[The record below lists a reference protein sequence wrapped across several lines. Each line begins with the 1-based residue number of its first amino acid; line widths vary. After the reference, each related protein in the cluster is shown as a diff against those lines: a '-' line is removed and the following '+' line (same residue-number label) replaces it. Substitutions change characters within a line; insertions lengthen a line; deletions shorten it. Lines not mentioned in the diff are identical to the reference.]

1 MTMKTHRYISLIIA
15 GLLFMHSCK
24 DFLDEPIRGAQELDN
39 YFQNEVECEKYLYG
53 CYQSILQ
60 GDQYWYINWYYVLT
74 ESATDDSWLG
84 QPLEAD
90 RDNMEFSK
98 IMVNSHN
105 TWLYPFWE
113 YMYKCIYQCNM
124 ALEGLQRSPVNETN
138 PNLIAQL
145 TAEAKFIRA
154 YAYFELAKN
163 WESLP
168 VFDRIYNPDE
178 LAGVPVSSQQEV
190 YEQIIQNLLDVIE
203 VLPPSVDANNTGRIT
218 SGAAKSYLAKAYMY
232 SEQWEKAY
240 EFAND
245 VIESGLYFLE
255 PQFGDIWDINN
266 RNGVESIFEFQTSYD
281 PNNYTGNEFP
291 ILTGAEEDDGG
302 WYYTNPTSHLEREY
316 LAQNDT
322 LRLRATI
329 IKANN
334 EATIEQDKVG
344 IAPVYDT
351 DGTSIAVEAQRI
363 ANLERSKS
371 MRVNR
376 KFYILPEDRND
387 NYGNQERERIPKN
400 HILMRL
406 AEVQLIRAEAMWH
419 MINTV
424 GGASF
429 SEGDIINGDIHDL
442 RNRVGLPDISSSG
455 NQLLLDI
462 YHERR
467 MELAMEFKRWDEMRR
482 TKHPADGQPMI
493 YHIMGPQGSFVLY
506 NTEQN
511 TDYWEK
517 GSPYSESEPSDKG
530 IDFVPGAEWMPI
542 PGRDLSWLNL

>member
-1 MTMKTHRYISLIIA
+1 MKINRYISIIFA
-15 GLLFMHSCK
+15 GFLLLHSCE

-39 YFQNEVECEKYLYG
+39 YFQTELECEKFLMG

-74 ESATDDSWLG
+74 EAATDDSWLG
-84 QPLEAD
+84 MPSEAD
-90 RDNMEFSK
+90 RDYKEFSL

-113 YMYKCIYQCNM
+113 YMYKSIYQCNI
-124 ALEGLQRSPVNETN
+124 ALAGLEESPVNDNN
-138 PNLIAQL
+138 PDLISRL
-145 TAEAKFIRA
+145 TGEAKFIRA
-154 YAYFELAKN
+154 YSHFELVKN

-168 VFDRIYNPDE
+168 IFDRVYKPEE
-178 LAGVPVSSQQEV
+178 LAGMLVSSQLEL
-190 YEQIIQNLLDVIE
+190 YDQIIQDLLDAIDL
-203 VLPPSVDANNTGRIT
+203 LPSTVDSDNTGRIT
-218 SGAAKSYLAKAYMY
+218 VGAAKSYLAKAYMY

-240 EFAND
+240 EYAND
-245 VIESGLYFLE
+245 VIESEPYFLE
-255 PQFGDIWDINN
+255 PQFGNIWDIKN
-266 RNGVESIFEFQTSYD
+266 RNGVESIFEFQTNYD
-281 PNNYTGNEFP
+281 PNYNTGNEFP
-291 ILTGAEEDDGG
+291 ILTGATEDDGG
-302 WYYTNPTSHLEREY
+302 WYYTNPTSHLENEY
-316 LAQNDT
+316 LAQDDT
-322 LRLRATI
+322 IRLRATI

-334 EATIEQDKVG
+334 EATAEQDNFG
-344 IAPVYDT
+344 IAPIYDT
-351 DGTSIAVEAQRI
+351 DGTTIAVDAQRI
-363 ANLERSKS
+363 SNLEESKS

-376 KFYILPEDRND
+376 KFYILPEDRNE
-387 NYGNQERERIPKN
+387 NYGNQQRRRIPKN

-406 AEVQLIRAEAMWH
+406 AEVKLIRAEAMWH
-419 MINTV
+419 MIHTV

-429 SEGDIINGDIHDL
+429 GEGDIVNGDIHDI

-462 YHERR
+462 YRERR

-482 TKHPADGQPMI
+482 TKHPVDGRPMI

-517 GSPYSESEPSDKG
+517 DSPYAESEPSDKG
-530 IDFVPGAEWMPI
+530 IDFVQGAEWMPI
-542 PGRDLSWLNL
+542 PARDLSWLNL

>member
-1 MTMKTHRYISLIIA
+1 MKINRYLSIVFA
-15 GLLFMHSCK
+15 GFLLLHSCE

-39 YFQNEVECEKYLYG
+39 YFQTEQECEKFLMG

-84 QPLEAD
+84 MPSEAD
-90 RDNMEFSK
+90 RDYKEFSL

-113 YMYKCIYQCNM
+113 YMYKCIYQCNI
-124 ALEGLQRSPVNETN
+124 ALAGLEESPVNDNN
-138 PNLIAQL
+138 PDLISRL
-145 TAEAKFIRA
+145 KGEAKFIRA
-154 YAYFELAKN
+154 YAHFELKN

-168 VFDRIYNPDE
+168 IFDRVYAPEE
-178 LAGVPVSSQQEV
+178 LAGMPVSSQMEL
-190 YEQIIQNLLDVIE
+190 YDQIIQDLLGAIE
-203 VLPPSVDANNTGRIT
+203 LLPSTVDSDNTGRIT
-218 SGAAKSYLAKAYMY
+218 VGAAKSYLAKAYMY

-240 EFAND
+240 EYAND
-245 VIESGLYFLE
+245 VVESGPYFLE
-255 PQFGDIWDINN
+255 PQFGNIWDIKN
-266 RNGVESIFEFQTSYD
+266 RNGVESIFEFQTNYD
-281 PNNYTGNEFP
+281 PNYYTGNEFP
-291 ILTGAEEDDGG
+291 ILTGAVEDDGG
-302 WYYTNPTSHLEREY
+302 WYYTNPTSHLENLY
-316 LAQNDT
+316 LAQDDT
-322 LRLRATI
+322 IRLRATI

-334 EATIEQDKVG
+334 EATAEQDNFA
-344 IAPVYDT
+344 IAPIYDT
-351 DGTSIAVEAQRI
+351 DGTTIAVDAQRI
-363 ANLERSKS
+363 SNLEESKS

-376 KFYILPEDRND
+376 KFYILPEDRNE

-406 AEVQLIRAEAMWH
+406 AEVKLMRAEAMWH
-419 MINTV
+419 MIHTV

-429 SEGDIINGDIHDL
+429 GEGDIINGDIHDI
-442 RNRVGLPDISSSG
+442 RSRVGLPDISSSG

-462 YHERR
+462 YQERR

-482 TKHPADGQPMI
+482 TKHPADGLPMI

-517 GSPYSESEPSDKG
+517 QSPYAESEPSDKG
-530 IDFVPGAEWMPI
+530 IDFVQGAEWMPI
-542 PGRDLSWLNL
+542 PARDLSWLNL